1 MKSKHFLSRT
11 AKEIKDMPYTVI
23 SEQLPYGQGK
33 SDDSMEVIVKRGY
46 ATVYPIE
53 IKHNNVKRY
62 RQCTPF
68 FIPLAQVLRLAIVK

>member
-1 MKSKHFLSRT
+1 MKPKHFLSRT

-23 SEQLPYGQGK
+23 SQQLPYGQGK
-33 SDDSMEVIVKRGY
+33 SDDSMAVIVKQGY
-46 ATVYPIE
+46 ATVYPLDGLY
-53 IKHNNVKRY
+53 NNVKRY